1 MKYKVTI
8 DGIERYLSSFDVDWM
23 VSREYVRF
31 RYDHYESHDDSIDM
45 VCKKFSLERKLVEHM
60 VLN

>member
-8 DGIERYLSSFDVDWM
+8 DGIERYLSSFDVDWL

-31 RYDHYESHDDSIDM
+31 RYDHYESHDDSVDM
-45 VCKKFSLERKLVEHM
+45 VCKSSASKENW
-60 VLN
+60 LNIWF

>member
-8 DGIERYLSSFDVDWM
+8 DGIERYLSSFDVDWL
-23 VSREYVRF
+23 VSREYVKF
-31 RYDHYESHDDSIDM
+31 RYDHYESIDNSIDM
-45 VCKKFSLERKLVEHM
+45 VCKKFNLKRELVEHM

>member
-23 VSREYVRF
+23 VSREYVKF
-31 RYDHYESHDDSIDM
+31 RYDHYESI
-45 VCKKFSLERKLVEHM
+45 KFNLKRELVEHM
-60 VLN
+60 VFN